1 MGYLGVKTAFD
12 IALGKK
18 KATSYVDTGF
28 LLVTKDNI
36 ASTPARNV
44 LY

>member
-1 MGYLGVKTAFD
+1 VKTAFD
-12 IALGKK
+12 VALGKK
-18 KATSYVDTGF
+18 KIANYVDTGF

-36 ASTPARNV
+36 ATTQAKNV